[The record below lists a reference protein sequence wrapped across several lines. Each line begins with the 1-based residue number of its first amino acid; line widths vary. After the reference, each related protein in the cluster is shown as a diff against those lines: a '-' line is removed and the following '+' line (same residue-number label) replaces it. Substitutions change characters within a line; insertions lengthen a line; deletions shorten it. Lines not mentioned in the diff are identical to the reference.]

1 MNLKTFFMSEDI
13 NLILNGNSL
22 FGDFYKKQGLVI
34 PNQNKISE
42 IRKNMLQN
50 LKNTYGNVEVIPE
63 QDLLLA
69 MQSLANTASYP
80 LVSLD
85 EIYLNN
91 NENVEEYLNL
101 SRIKIGNKTFI
112 STRSSEGVYLPYEK
126 EISRVC
132 KSLKQTYGSDRP
144 HRSFAYRWCCF

>member
-22 FGDFYKKQGLVI
+22 FGDFYKNQGLVV

-42 IRKNMLQN
+42 IRRNMLQN
-50 LKNTYGNVEVIPE
+50 LKNTYGSVEVIPE

-69 MQSLANTASYP
+69 MQSLANSASYP

-91 NENVEEYLNL
+91 NDNVDEYLNL

-132 KSLKQTYGSDRP
+132 KNLKQTYGDNRP
-144 HRSFAYRWCCF
+144 HRSFAYWRCCF

>member
-22 FGDFYKKQGLVI
+22 FGDFYKNQGLIV
-34 PNQNKISE
+34 PNQNKIAE
-42 IRKNMLQN
+42 IRKDMLQN

-69 MQSLANTASYP
+69 MESLANSASYP

-91 NENVEEYLNL
+91 NDNVEEYLNL

-132 KSLKQTYGSDRP
+132 KNLKQTYGGNRP
-144 HRSFAYRWCCF
+144 HRSFAYWWCCF

>member
-22 FGDFYKKQGLVI
+22 FGDFYKDQGLVV
-34 PNQNKISE
+34 PTQNKISE

-85 EIYLNN
+85 EIYLND

-132 KSLKQTYGSDRP
+132 KNLKQTYGNDRP
-144 HRSFAYRWCCF
+144 HRNFAYRWCCF

>member
-22 FGDFYKKQGLVI
+22 FGDFYKNQGLIV
-34 PNQNKISE
+34 PNQNKIAE
-42 IRKNMLQN
+42 IRKDMLQN

-69 MQSLANTASYP
+69 MESLANSASYP

-91 NENVEEYLNL
+91 NDNVEEYLNL

-132 KSLKQTYGSDRP
+132 KNLKQTYGDNRP
-144 HRSFAYRWCCF
+144 HRSFAYWWCSF